1 LQDKSNSPQRP
12 HRAVADLFALF
23 VTEGARKADAA
34 VSRELSPDSSSGSR
48 RSRPTRTRA

>member
-12 HRAVADLFALF
+12 HRAVADVFALF

-34 VSRELSPDSSSGSR
+34 VSRELCCIDPRLELARDERVGR
-48 RSRPTRTRA
+48 